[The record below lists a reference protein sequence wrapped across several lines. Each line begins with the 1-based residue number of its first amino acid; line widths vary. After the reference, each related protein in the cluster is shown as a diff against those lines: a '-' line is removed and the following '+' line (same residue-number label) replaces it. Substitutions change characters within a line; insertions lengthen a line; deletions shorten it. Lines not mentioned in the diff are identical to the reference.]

1 MIAIPNIYV
10 VALWQ
15 FFISYGSK
23 SSRPFVKFFFCHM
36 VKIHHK
42 RHCLKVFFV
51 LLVHLKKKLMLGG
64 FHFFNYAFEF
74 CEEKM
79 LVFKSNNPHKFIFV
93 GFQILLFP
101 IKILGNILANI
112 PRK

>member
-1 MIAIPNIYV
+1 MQIRNLAFEFSSMSMMGATFEGVKCNEKLSQIILLTSNERGQLMRAACDQKSLVEMMAIPHIYV

-42 RHCLKVFFV
+42 KHCLKVFF
-51 LLVHLKKKLMLGG
+51 
-64 FHFFNYAFEF
+64 FFWYT
-74 CEEKM
+74 
-79 LVFKSNNPHKFIFV
+79 
-93 GFQILLFP
+93 
-101 IKILGNILANI
+101 
-112 PRK
+112 